1 MTKANPDFNIGID
14 VDAMLAGLPEGL
26 DRLTLGALA
35 EHVGRKQAV
44 SRNDL
49 LLNLGPLMLALGV
62 AQSRLDRALRLSIS
76 QLRKAGLPIC
86 STGGP
91 TGGYFLASNRAE
103 LDDYLRVE
111 VHSRAMDLL
120 EQEKSMRAGAARLW
134 GNQPPLI

>member
-1 MTKANPDFNIGID
+1 MPSNPDFNLGFD

-26 DRLTLGALA
+26 DRLILGALA
-35 EHVGRKQAV
+35 GHVSRKQAV
-44 SRNDL
+44 SRRDL
-49 LLNLGPLMLALGV
+49 LLNLGPDMLVLGV

-91 TGGYFLASNRAE
+91 TGGYFLAADQRE
-103 LDDYLRVE
+103 LDDYLRIE